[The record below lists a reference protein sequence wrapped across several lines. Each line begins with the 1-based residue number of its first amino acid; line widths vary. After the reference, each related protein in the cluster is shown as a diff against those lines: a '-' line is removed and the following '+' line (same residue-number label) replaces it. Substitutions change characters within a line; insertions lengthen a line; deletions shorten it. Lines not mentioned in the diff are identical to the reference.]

1 MKTIL
6 ISFGLICSLQLFAN
20 PYSADSATNIIQSL
34 ETDVAGKGKVRIH
47 QDARIDNLLGKPKT
61 TTSTRSNFT
70 VGKGFRIQIY
80 SGNNQNTSKKEA
92 YDRDATI
99 KRDMPDVETFI
110 SFKSPFWRLRIGN
123 CRSYEEAHEI
133 LRKVKELFPQFGKES
148 YIVKDDIKIYR

>member
-1 MKTIL
+1 MRAIL
-6 ISFGLICSLQLFAN
+6 LSFGLICSLHLFAS
-20 PYSADSATNIIQSL
+20 PYSADSTMGIVKAL
-34 ETDVAGKGKVRIH
+34 ETEEQGKGRVVIH
-47 QDARIDNLLGKPKT
+47 QDARIENLLGKPKSAT
-61 TTSTRSNFT
+61 ETRSNFT
-70 VGKGFRIQIY
+70 VGKGYRIQIY

-92 YDRDATI
+92 YERDATI

-133 LRKVKELFPQFGKES
+133 LRRVKELFPQFGKES